1 MLSNLPNRSF
11 AAPRL
16 GVRKN
21 FKTPTPTTQRYRK
34 IRCLKEGGFGK
45 AYLCQSQDPRSPYY
59 VVKEMKT
66 KDLSPSKLSSMKTEA
81 SILKSL
87 THKNIIAFKESY
99 TSPSSKFC
107 IVMDYASRGDLK
119 SLIQTKS
126 PTHPFT
132 EPQILDYFAQ
142 ICLALDH
149 IHSHK
154 IVHRDL
160 KPENIFITQKNTIK
174 LGDFGISTIL
184 TDTNQLLNTFVG
196 TPHYISPEII
206 RGQPYSFKTDIWS
219 LGVILYELCMLR

>member
-1 MLSNLPNRSF
+1 MLNNLPNRSL

-21 FKTPTPTTQRYRK
+21 FNTATPTIQRYKK

-66 KDLSPSKLSSMKTEA
+66 KDLSPSKISTMKTEA

-87 THKNIIAFKESY
+87 NHKNIIKFKEY
-99 TSPSSKFC
+99 YISPSKKFC
-107 IVMDYASRGDLK
+107 IVMDYASKGDLK
-119 SLIQTKS
+119 SLIQKKS
-126 PTHPFT
+126 ARNPFT
-132 EPQILDYFAQ
+132 ENQILDFFAQ

-149 IHSHK
+149 THDHK

-160 KPENIFITQKNTIK
+160 KSQNIFINSENTVK
-174 LGDFGISTIL
+174 LGDFGISSI
-184 TDTNQLLNTFVG
+184 
-196 TPHYISPEII
+196 
-206 RGQPYSFKTDIWS
+206 
-219 LGVILYELCMLR
+219 